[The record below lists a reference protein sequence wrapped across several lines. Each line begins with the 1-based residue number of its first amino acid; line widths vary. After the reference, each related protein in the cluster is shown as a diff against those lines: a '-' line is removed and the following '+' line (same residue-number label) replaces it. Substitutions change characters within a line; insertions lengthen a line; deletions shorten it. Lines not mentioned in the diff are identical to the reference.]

1 MVRERAAR
9 GGLVDGHAASD
20 GQARRR
26 AGALPRRALP
36 ALRRARRGGRRRR
49 GRLSATPASPAARAA
64 ELRRRLDEA
73 AHAYHVLDAP
83 TISDAEYDQLFREL
97 QDLEREHPEVRDE
110 DSPTSR
116 VGADIAASHLAKHTH
131 LVPMA
136 SLDNAFDEAEL
147 AEWDARARKLVGDA
161 IDRDGYCC
169 ELKIDGAAI
178 SLTYRDGV
186 LATGATRGNGS
197 VGEDVTA
204 NLRTVGDVP
213 RRLTGAGWPR
223 VIEIRGE
230 VFMTFDGFEAMNA
243 ERIAAGEPVFVNPRN
258 SAAGALRQKDPRES
272 ARKPL
277 RFFGYAFAVPGN
289 DTLPFASQ
297 WELLETL
304 VAWGVPVAPHR
315 RACATLDDVN
325 AWSRELESTIRP
337 TLPFAIDGG
346 VVKVNRLALQTE
358 LGVVGGRVPRWAV
371 ARKFAPD
378 LAETTLLDIEVQVG
392 RTGALTPR
400 AVLTPVEV
408 GGATVTYATL
418 HNFDLVTEKDLR
430 LGDTVQVKRAGEV
443 IPQILGPV
451 PERRTGAERRV
462 KAPTHCPVC
471 GTAAVRDEEEVA
483 IYCPNLS
490 CPGRRLEAL
499 AHFTSRAGMDIRG
512 LSHQRLEQ
520 LIAAGLVA
528 DAADLYTIRA
538 DQLVPRKG
546 KKGEEPSGGVPG
558 FQQKSAEALV
568 EAIAA
573 SKPQPLSRLLNALG
587 IRHVGAESAKLLART
602 FGTMGALDAASTEEI
617 EALHGIGGTMAAA
630 VRAWLDDPAMHLLVE
645 HLAQAGVRMDEP
657 TAAAADGAFK
667 GLKVVLTGTLPT
679 LSRPQA
685 TELIESAGGKVTS
698 SVSKATD
705 LLVAGDEAGSKLDK
719 ARELGI
725 TVIDEAELLRRLG
738 R

>member
-1 MVRERAAR
+1 M
-9 GGLVDGHAASD
+9 
-20 GQARRR
+20 
-26 AGALPRRALP
+26 
-36 ALRRARRGGRRRR
+36 
-49 GRLSATPASPAARAA
+49 
-64 ELRRRLDEA
+64 RRRLDEA

-83 TISDAEYDQLFREL
+83 TVSDAEYDKLFREL
-97 QDLEREHPEVRDE
+97 QALEREHPEVRDE
-110 DSPTSR
+110 DSPTAR
-116 VGADIAASHLAKHTH
+116 VGADVSASHLAKHAH

-136 SLDNAFDEAEL
+136 SLDNAFDETEL
-147 AEWDARARKLVGDA
+147 SEWDARARKLVGDA
-161 IDRDGYCC
+161 LDRDGYCC

-204 NLRTVGDVP
+204 NLRTIKDIP
-213 RRLTGAGWPR
+213 RALTGGGWPA

-230 VFMTFDGFEAMNA
+230 VYMTFDGFEAMNA

-272 ARKPL
+272 AKKPL

-289 DTLPFASQ
+289 DALPFATQ
-297 WELLETL
+297 WELLEKL
-304 VAWGVPVAPHR
+304 AAWGVPVAPHR
-315 RACATLDDVN
+315 RACPSLESVHE
-325 AWSRELESTIRP
+325 WSRELESTIRP
-337 TLPFAIDGG
+337 TLAFAIDGG
-346 VVKVNRLALQTE
+346 VVKVNRLTLQTE

-378 LAETTLLDIEVQVG
+378 LAETKLLDVEVQVG

-400 AVLTPVEV
+400 AVLAPVEV

-418 HNFDLVTEKDLR
+418 HNFDLVAQKDLR
-430 LGDTVQVKRAGEV
+430 IGDTVQVKRAGEV

-451 PERRTGAERRV
+451 PERRTGEERSV
-462 KAPTHCPVC
+462 AAPTACPVC

-483 IYCPNLS
+483 IYCPNLA

-499 AHFTSRAGMDIRG
+499 AHFASRQGMDIRG
-512 LSHQRLEQ
+512 LSYQRLEQ

-528 DAADLYTIRA
+528 DAADIYAITA
-538 DQLVPRKG
+538 DQLMPK
-546 KKGEEPSGGVPG
+546 KAAKGEEPTGGVPG
-558 FQQKSAEALV
+558 FQQKSAEGLV

-573 SKPQPLSRLLNALG
+573 SKQQPLSRLLNALG
-587 IRHVGAESAKLLART
+587 IRHVGAESAKLLAKT
-602 FGTMGALDAASTEEI
+602 FGTMQTLGAATAGEL
-617 EALHGIGGTMAAA
+617 EALHGVGDTMASA
-630 VRAWLDDPAMHLLVE
+630 VRTWLDDPTMQQLVQR
-645 HLAQAGVRMDEP
+645 LADAGVRMDEP
-657 TAAAADGAFK
+657 RAAESDGVFK
-667 GLKVVLTGTLPT
+667 GLKIVLTGTLPT

-685 TELIESAGGKVTS
+685 TELIENAGGKVTS

-719 ARELGI
+719 ARELGV